1 MNNNERREEEVVLL
15 EEWVWEGGRWVK
27 PNLEVKQQERE
38 EEKLR
43 EEREEEEHSRAMREE
58 FRAESREFYIA
69 VERCGSK

>member
-27 PNLEVKQQERE
+27 PTLEVKQQ
-38 EEKLR
+38 
-43 EEREEEEHSRAMREE
+43 EREEEEHSRAMREE